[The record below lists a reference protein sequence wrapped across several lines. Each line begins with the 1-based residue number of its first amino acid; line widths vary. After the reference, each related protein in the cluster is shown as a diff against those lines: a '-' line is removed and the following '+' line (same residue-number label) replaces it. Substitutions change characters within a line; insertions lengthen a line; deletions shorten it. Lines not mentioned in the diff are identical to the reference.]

1 MKILLAEDD
10 SRIAQLLTEA
20 LANQHYL
27 VDTASDGQ
35 QGREFV
41 NSFTYD
47 LLILDVTL
55 PKLDGINLCR
65 QIRSQGC
72 RTPIMMLTARD
83 TTDDK
88 VTGLDAGADDYV
100 IKPYNLPELLARI
113 RALIRRGESP
123 FSAVME
129 WGALH
134 VDPNTCQAT
143 YGEEL
148 LQLTPKE
155 YCLVELLI
163 RAGRRVTSRN
173 QIIDNL
179 WSFEEPPTE
188 DAVKALV
195 KRLRQKLKIAGAPDD
210 FITTA
215 YGFGYHLAEKS

>member
-27 VDTASDGQ
+27 VDIAPDGEK
-35 QGREFV
+35 GRDFV
-41 NSFTYD
+41 NSFSYD
-47 LLILDVTL
+47 LLIFDVTL

-65 QIRSQGC
+65 KVRSQGC
-72 RTPIMMLTARD
+72 RTPIMLLTARD
-83 TTDDK
+83 STDDK
-88 VTGLDAGADDYV
+88 ITGLDAGADDYV
-100 IKPYNLPELLARI
+100 IKPYNLQELLARI
-113 RALIRRGESP
+113 RALLRRGDSP
-123 FSAVME
+123 FSAVIE
-129 WGALH
+129 WGPLR

-143 YGEEL
+143 YDEQL

-155 YCLVELLI
+155 YCLIELLI

-173 QIIDNL
+173 QIIDSL

-195 KRLRQKLKIAGAPDD
+195 KRLRQKLKAIGASDD

-215 YGFGYHLAEKS
+215 YGFGYHLTDK

>member
-27 VDTASDGQ
+27 VDIAPDGEK
-35 QGREFV
+35 GREFA

-65 QIRSQGC
+65 QMRSQGC

-83 TTDDK
+83 TADDK
-88 VTGLDAGADDYV
+88 VTGLDAGADDYM
-100 IKPYNLPELLARI
+100 IKPYNLQELLARI
-113 RALIRRGESP
+113 RALLRRGDNP
-123 FSAVME
+123 FSALME
-129 WGALH
+129 WGVLR
-134 VDPNTCQAT
+134 VDPNTCQVT
-143 YGEEL
+143 YAEQL

-155 YCLVELLI
+155 YSLIELLI

-195 KRLRQKLKIAGAPDD
+195 KRLRQKLKATGAPDD

-215 YGFGYHLAEKS
+215 YGFGYHLADKS

>member
-10 SRIAQLLTEA
+10 SRIAQSLTEA
-20 LANQHYL
+20 LDKQHYL
-27 VDTASDGQ
+27 VDIVPDGEKGQ
-35 QGREFV
+35 EFA

-55 PKLDGINLCR
+55 PKLDGISLCR
-65 QIRSQGC
+65 QLRSKGS
-72 RTPIMMLTARD
+72 RIPIMMLTARD
-83 TTDDK
+83 STADK
-88 VTGLDAGADDYV
+88 VTGLDAGADDYM
-100 IKPYNLPELLARI
+100 IKPYNLQELLARI
-113 RALIRRGESP
+113 RALLRRGDNP
-123 FSAVME
+123 FFAAIE
-129 WGALH
+129 WGALR

-155 YCLVELLI
+155 YCLIELLI
-163 RAGRRVTSRN
+163 RAGRRVTTRN

-195 KRLRQKLKIAGAPDD
+195 KRLRQKLKKAGAPDD
-210 FITTA
+210 FVTTA
-215 YGFGYHLAEKS
+215 YGFGYHLAEKP

>member
-20 LANQHYL
+20 LANQHYI
-27 VDTASDGQ
+27 VDIAQDGEK
-35 QGREFV
+35 GREFV

-47 LLILDVTL
+47 LLIFDVTL

-65 QIRSQGC
+65 KVRSQGC

-83 TTDDK
+83 STDDK
-88 VTGLDAGADDYV
+88 ITGLDAGADDYV
-100 IKPYNLPELLARI
+100 IKPYNLQELLARI
-113 RALIRRGESP
+113 RALLRRGDSP

-129 WGALH
+129 WRALR

-143 YGEEL
+143 YDEQV

-155 YCLVELLI
+155 YCLIELLI

-179 WSFEEPPTE
+179 WSSEEPPTE

-195 KRLRQKLKIAGAPDD
+195 KRLRQKLKTAGASDD

-215 YGFGYHLAEKS
+215 YGFGYHLADK